1 MPFAASINF
10 RGTAGLI
17 TDPAGQTYSL
27 AEAYPTSR
35 GGLTFGW
42 SGGSVGPADRADF
55 APYVPEFS
63 GVNSAVAAAG
73 AADFR
78 LDLPA
83 AGTYAVRLAL
93 GDASYAQPSLY
104 CSLHDGATGA
114 LLASVAAGSATEDV
128 SQYLDATGALRT
140 NPADWRASNAAVS
153 VAVTGTVPYLIVR
166 LAEGGTG
173 VTSVAHLEVADAGGG
188 SALAAGTASFVHS
201 GPAGIAVS
209 ATDATGGTGPYTYQ
223 WQRRNFGSGSYA
235 DLTNG
240 GGVSGATTLNLTDG
254 SAVVGTPYDYRL
266 VYTDSAGT
274 PATAPSNAVT
284 AQVYMGGALSSVGV
298 LLIGV
303 G

>member
-114 LLASVAAGSATEDV
+114 LLASVTAGSATE
-128 SQYLDATGALRT
+128 
-140 NPADWRASNAAVS
+140 AVS

-173 VTSVAHLEVADAGGG
+173 VTSIAHLEVAATGGAP
-188 SALAAGTASFVHS
+188 ALAAGTASLVHS

-209 ATDATGGTGPYTYQ
+209 AADATGGTGPYTYQ
-223 WQRRNFGSGSYA
+223 WQRNSGGGSYS
-235 DLTNG
+235 DLANG
-240 GGVSGATTLNLTDG
+240 GGVTGVTTLSLTDG
-254 SAVVGTPYDYRL
+254 SAAAGTLYGYRL

-274 PATAPSNAVT
+274 PATATSNAVT
-284 AQVYMGGALSSVGV
+284 AQVYAGGAIGSAGV